1 MKKLCSPL
9 VAFRLMLI
17 AGLILMIANYAH
29 AVIDGI
35 SGNSFT
41 LVAREGR
48 ISTPDGGSVL
58 IWGYANGNN
67 RVQYPGPTFIINE
80 GDSVTITLRN
90 ELSQP
95 VSIVFPGQESV
106 TATGGIQG
114 LITRE
119 ALSADL
125 PGTPVD
131 ESTVIYSFIAT
142 HPGTFLYHS
151 ATFPELQVE
160 MGLVGAI
167 IVRPAGFNPSSPRA
181 YDHPASG
188 YDREYLFL
196 LTEMDPRIHETV
208 ERFGVDALLDT
219 DFLSNYFPNYWFI
232 NGRCAPDT
240 MAPAF
245 APWLPTQPYN
255 CLPRMHPGEKL
266 LMRVIDGGRDLHPY
280 HHHGNNSFIIAR
292 NGRLLENSPGT
303 GPNLGRSV
311 FTIKTIPGET
321 ADAIFEWTGKDLGWD
336 IYGTGPGFEH
346 DCVDNNGDGFDD
358 TTHEYCPDHNK
369 PLPVILPENQVLSF
383 GDFYSGS
390 PYLGKKGPLPP
401 GAGTLNVNGGL
412 FYMWHSH
419 NEKEMTNYD
428 IFPGGMMTML
438 IIEAPGV
445 PIP

>member
-1 MKKLCSPL
+1 MNRFLLKCFSLTL
-9 VAFRLMLI
+9 FFLI
-17 AGLILMIANYAH
+17 WVLLLPPRDAS

-35 SGNSFT
+35 SGNTFN
-41 LVAREGR
+41 LVAKEGH

-58 IWGYANGNN
+58 LWGYAIGNG
-67 RVQYPGPTFIINE
+67 RVQYPGPTMIINE
-80 GDSVTITLRN
+80 GDTITVTLRN
-90 ELSQP
+90 ELMQP
-95 VSIVFPGQESV
+95 VSILFPGQEDV
-106 TATGGIQG
+106 QADGGIEG

-119 ALSADL
+119 ALPTDD
-125 PGTPVD
+125 PGTPQD
-131 ESTVIYSFIAT
+131 ESTVTYTFTAT
-142 HPGTFLYHS
+142 HPGTYMYHS

-167 IVRPAGFNPSSPRA
+167 IVRPAGFNPNAPRA
-181 YDHPASG
+181 YNHPGTS

-208 ERFGVDALLDT
+208 EKFGVDALQGT
-219 DFLSNYFPNYWFI
+219 DYLSNYFPNYWFI

-240 MAPAF
+240 MAQAF

-266 LMRVIDGGRDLHPY
+266 LMRVIGGGRDLHPY
-280 HHHGNNSFIIAR
+280 HHHGNNSYIIAR
-292 NGRLLENSPGT
+292 NGRMLESSPGM
-303 GPNLGRSV
+303 GPNLGMSV

-321 ADAIFEWTGKDLGWD
+321 VDAIFEWTGKDLGWD

-346 DCVDNNGDGFDD
+346 DCVDGNNDGFDD
-358 TTHEYCPDHNK
+358 NTHEYCADHGK

-390 PYLGKKGPLPP
+390 PYLGKKGVLPP
-401 GAGTLNVNGGL
+401 GAGTLNVYGGF

-419 NEKEMTNYD
+419 NEREMTNYD